1 MASEQPR
8 GDQLRLYIMA
18 AITCGARTG
27 SAAAARPWRAGA
39 SLRIALKIKGRR
51 FGAAPDA

>member
-1 MASEQPR
+1 VASEQPR